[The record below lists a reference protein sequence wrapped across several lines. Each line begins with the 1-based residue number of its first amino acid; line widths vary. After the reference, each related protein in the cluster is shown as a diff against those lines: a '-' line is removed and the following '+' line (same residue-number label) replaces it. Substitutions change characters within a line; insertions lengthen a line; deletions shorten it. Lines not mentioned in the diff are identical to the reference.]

1 MTVTDHDV
9 RSLYLDLLRRNLTR
23 YGMHERMPARVATPA
38 TPAVSKPSTRCTP
51 SAAATGLFDQ
61 RARELGLDWPAEA
74 ETMIGMQRLT
84 SLQHC
89 VETVLADDIPGDLI
103 ECGVWRGGA
112 CILMR
117 AVLAAYGDETRSVWL
132 ADSFQGVPRSDP
144 ANYKADKGIRAD
156 FAAGI
161 LGVSEAEVRANF
173 ERYGLLDDQVRFLP
187 GWFKDTLHD
196 APIDRIAVLR
206 LDGDLYESTIQAL
219 DALYP
224 RLSPG
229 GFCIIDDYQAVKAC
243 EQAVTDYRAKHG
255 ISAEI
260 VDIDGTWRA
269 VAQVNEALG
278 THLRRAAS
286 ARSAT
291 TRVRQCDLG
300 RQGRTGEPAVDGAGE
315 EVRIAQ
321 GPVVVA
327 CRLRPGRLRWAFAA
341 RALPPSG
348 ARTASPWRR

>member
-1 MTVTDHDV
+1 MTAAPESD
-9 RSLYLDLLRRNLTR
+9 RPSAYLDDIRHQLTR
-23 YGMHERMPARVATPA
+23 YDVHDVMPAEWPLSRRLVVKAMNIVNPLSAGKTPFGKR
-38 TPAVSKPSTRCTP
+38 S
-51 SAAATGLFDQ
+51 
-61 RARELGLDWPAEA
+61 RELGLDWPAEA

-84 SLQHC
+84 SLQEC

-117 AVLAAYGDETRSVWL
+117 AVLAAYGDETRTVWL

-161 LGVSEAEVRANF
+161 LGVSEAEVKANF
-173 ERYGLLDDQVRFLP
+173 ERYGLLDDRVRFLP
-187 GWFKDTLHD
+187 GWFKDTLND

-229 GFCIIDDYQAVKAC
+229 GFCIIDDYALPGCRQAVA
-243 EQAVTDYRAKHG
+243 DYRSRHG
-255 ISAEI
+255 ITSEI
-260 VDIDGTWRA
+260 VTIDQCGVLWRK
-269 VAQVNEALG
+269 
-278 THLRRAAS
+278 
-286 ARSAT
+286 
-291 TRVRQCDLG
+291 
-300 RQGRTGEPAVDGAGE
+300 
-315 EVRIAQ
+315 
-321 GPVVVA
+321 
-327 CRLRPGRLRWAFAA
+327 
-341 RALPPSG
+341 
-348 ARTASPWRR
+348 

>member
-1 MTVTDHDV
+1 MTVTGYDV

-23 YGMHERMPARVATPA
+23 SGMHERIPSQWPLRRRLLFK
-38 TPAVSKPSTRCTP
+38 AVNTVSPLRL
-51 SAAATGLFDQ
+51 GLSPFTENK
-61 RARELGLDWPAEA
+61 RELGLDWPAEA

-89 VETVLADDIPGDLI
+89 VETVLAEDVPGDLV

-117 AVLAAYGDETRSVWL
+117 GVLAAYGDETRKVWL

-144 ANYKADKGIRAD
+144 DSYAADKGIRAD

-161 LGVSEAEVRANF
+161 LGVSEAEVKANF
-173 ERYGLLDDQVRFLP
+173 ERYGLLDSRVRFLP

-196 APIDRIAVLR
+196 APIDQIAVLR

-229 GFCIIDDYQAVKAC
+229 GFCIVDDYRAVKAC
-243 EQAVTDYRAKHG
+243 ERAVTNYRRDHG
-255 ISAEI
+255 ISAPI
-260 VDIDGTWRA
+260 VDIDGTG
-269 VAQVNEALG
+269 V
-278 THLRRAAS
+278 
-286 ARSAT
+286 
-291 TRVRQCDLG
+291 
-300 RQGRTGEPAVDGAGE
+300 
-315 EVRIAQ
+315 
-321 GPVVVA
+321 
-327 CRLRPGRLRWAFAA
+327 F
-341 RALPPSG
+341 
-348 ARTASPWRR
+348 WRR

>member
-1 MTVTDHDV
+1 MLARELKAAMTVTDFDV
-9 RSLYLDLLRRNLTR
+9 RSLYLELLRRNLTR
-23 YGMHERMPARVATPA
+23 YGMPERMPDQWPLRRRLLLKAFNHHLERNNAHRLAGATP
-38 TPAVSKPSTRCTP
+38 
-51 SAAATGLFDQ
+51 
-61 RARELGLDWPAEA
+61 RELGLDWPPEA

-89 VETVLADDIPGDLI
+89 VETVLADDIPGDLV

-117 AVLAAYGDETRSVWL
+117 AVLAAYGDTTRCVWL

-173 ERYGLLDDQVRFLP
+173 ERYGLLDERVRFLP
-187 GWFKDTLHD
+187 GWFKDTLRD
-196 APIDRIAVLR
+196 APIERIAVLR

-229 GFCIIDDYQAVKAC
+229 GFCVSDDYHAVKPC

-255 ISAEI
+255 ISAVI
-260 VDIDGTWRA
+260 VEIDGTGVLWRK
-269 VAQVNEALG
+269 
-278 THLRRAAS
+278 
-286 ARSAT
+286 
-291 TRVRQCDLG
+291 
-300 RQGRTGEPAVDGAGE
+300 
-315 EVRIAQ
+315 
-321 GPVVVA
+321 
-327 CRLRPGRLRWAFAA
+327 
-341 RALPPSG
+341 
-348 ARTASPWRR
+348 